1 MRIFFTTI
9 LALCALST
17 FGVLAQDQK
26 PSPANPDRPPAK
38 ASQPRSGGRGDPNS
52 DPRPERRDGDARPDE
67 DRLQRSGGSARS
79 GGQRREGPPLEPGAG
94 AEGGARGFGGG
105 FGKMPG
111 GPPQGFGEGGGFGGG
126 MRGSGGFGGGMGGMR
141 GGYGSYGSGGEGPPD
156 DPEMRDLM
164 KQDADLDRQTHET
177 AVRMREA
184 RGEDRAKLKS
194 QLADMVNKHFDIR
207 QKRRELQLK
216 RMEEELQRLRD
227 AIAKRNTSRD
237 SIVENHLRELTGE
250 PRDLDF

>member
-1 MRIFFTTI
+1 MR
-9 LALCALST
+9 
-17 FGVLAQDQK
+17 
-26 PSPANPDRPPAK
+26 
-38 ASQPRSGGRGDPNS
+38 
-52 DPRPERRDGDARPDE
+52 
-67 DRLQRSGGSARS
+67 
-79 GGQRREGPPLEPGAG
+79 
-94 AEGGARGFGGG
+94 GGA
-105 FGKMPG
+105 
-111 GPPQGFGEGGGFGGG
+111 
-126 MRGSGGFGGGMGGMR
+126 GFGGGMGGYPR
-141 GGYGSYGSGGEGPPD
+141 GLPPGGMGMPGWFGPGGEGSAD